1 MCSWHELEESADYGK
16 FLFYIPKLLER
27 KMVIYKLSFSPLDFP
42 KPFKREYD
50 PNVPSRG
57 SKGDDDFCFTN
68 NNPYQLDT

>member
-1 MCSWHELEESADYGK
+1 
-16 FLFYIPKLLER
+16 
-27 KMVIYKLSFSPLDFP
+27 MVIYKLCFSPLDFP

-57 SKGDDDFCFTN
+57 SKGDADFCFTN